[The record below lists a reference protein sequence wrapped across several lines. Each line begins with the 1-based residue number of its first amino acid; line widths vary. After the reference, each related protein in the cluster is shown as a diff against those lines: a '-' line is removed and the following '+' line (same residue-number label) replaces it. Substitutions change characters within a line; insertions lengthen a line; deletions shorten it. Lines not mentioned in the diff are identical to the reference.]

1 MFVFR
6 EVVIL
11 SLIEVIVTRVFSL
24 KYMLFVLAVCVIEGA
39 IYRTVNSN
47 NLKIVLS
54 VCLISIAIILI
65 NIFNF

>member
-24 KYMLFVLAVCVIEGA
+24 KYMLFVLAVCVIEGT

-47 NLKIVLS
+47 TLKIILS
-54 VCLISIAIILI
+54 ICSVSIAVILI